1 MNTFRLACVI
11 EGKGERSALPV
22 LLRRIADELTGY
34 TTRLEITTV
43 HLDRS
48 KLTKAGELERAVQ
61 LAAQRAGAPGA
72 ILILHDADDACPVQ
86 LRDQVRDRAAAAR
99 ADRLISVVLA
109 NKEFEAWFIASAD
122 SLKEQGYI
130 AGVTDLPEE
139 DPDSVRGAKQWLSS
153 RLHQGTYKP
162 TVDQPKL
169 AAVFDLQEARRNSRS
184 FRKLWREMELLL
196 APWISPTN

>member
-1 MNTFRLACVI
+1 M
-11 EGKGERSALPV
+11 
-22 LLRRIADELTGY
+22 
-34 TTRLEITTV
+34 
-43 HLDRS
+43 
-48 KLTKAGELERAVQ
+48 AGTA
-61 LAAQRAGAPGA
+61 GA

-86 LRDQVRDRAAAAR
+86 LSAELRQRTAR
-99 ADRLISVVLA
+99 ADRVISVVLA

-122 SLKEQGYI
+122 SLREIGYLTRI
-130 AGVTDLPEE
+130 SDPSESG
-139 DPDSVRGAKQWLSS
+139 PDSVRGAKEWLST

-184 FRKLWREMELLL
+184 FRKLWREMKLLL

>member
-34 TTRLEITTV
+34 TIRLEITTV

-61 LAAQRAGAPGA
+61 YAEKMAGTAGA

-86 LRDQVRDRAAAAR
+86 LSAELRQRTAR

-122 SLKEQGYI
+122 SLKEKGYVT
-130 AGVTDLPEE
+130 GVTDLPEE

-196 APWISPTN
+196 EPWISPTN

>member
-34 TTRLEITTV
+34 TIRLEITTV

-48 KLTKAGELERAVQ
+48 KLTKASELERAVQ
-61 LAAQRAGAPGA
+61 LAAHRAGAAGA

-86 LRDQVRDRAAAAR
+86 LRAQVRDRAAAAR

-122 SLKEQGYI
+122 SLKEKGYVT
-130 AGVTDLPEE
+130 GVTDLPEE

-196 APWISPTN
+196 EPWISPTN